1 MSGDVPVIRGG
12 TVVAVVGPSGAG
24 KDTVIAYA
32 RRALA
37 GDERVH
43 FVRRVVTRPSD
54 ASLEDHA
61 SLDEAAFET
70 ARAEG
75 AFAVNWSAHGL
86 HYALPAELDEHVR
99 RGRIAIAN
107 LSRGA
112 IPALRQRYG
121 SVLVVQ
127 ITASRE
133 TLARRLAARGRETES
148 EVLARLARDPGHEGG
163 LGDAT
168 VIDNSNA
175 PEDAGEAFLA
185 IVRSRLASATR

>member
-1 MSGDVPVIRGG
+1 MIRGG
-12 TVVAVVGPSGAG
+12 AVVAVVGPSGVG

-37 GDERVH
+37 GDRRVH
-43 FVRRVVTRPSD
+43 FVRRVITRPCD
-54 ASLEDHA
+54 ASLEDHD

-70 ARAEG
+70 ARTNG
-75 AFAVNWSAHGL
+75 AFAISWSAHGL

-99 RGRIAIAN
+99 CGQIAIAN

-112 IPALRQRYG
+112 VPLLRQRYG
-121 SVLVVQ
+121 CVLVAK
-127 ITASRE
+127 ITASPE

-148 EVLARLARDPGHEGG
+148 EILARLARDPGHEDG

-168 VIDNSNA
+168 VIDNDNA
-175 PEDAGEAFLA
+175 PEDAGEAFLSV
-185 IVRSRLASATR
+185 VRSRLASAIR